1 MERRDEQDR
10 ESEEKAHKS
19 QVEYLKE
26 TIQEL
31 KDELERILSTPKK
44 WSLLIKDLI
53 SYGCQVC
60 V

>member
-44 WSLLIKDLI
+44 WLI
-53 SYGCQVC
+53 SH
-60 V
+60 